1 MCEVCD
7 DRFVLAAGLP
17 AAASVVLFVLSS
29 SPQCED
35 TARIVCYTAMLEAQS
50 SGFEQKKRLLATDAI
65 SVALRLA
72 LP

>member
-7 DRFVLAAGLP
+7 DRFVLAAGL